1 MMYPFLTLDDG
12 TAIVR
17 SDILSDSRVKVYM
30 ERPDEKI
37 GFFHT
42 TCFLPEY
49 EWPNILGFSE
59 SKIESL
65 REIVRSKI
73 HMISGFSME

>member
-1 MMYPFLTLDDG
+1 
-12 TAIVR
+12 
-17 SDILSDSRVKVYM
+17 M

-49 EWPNILGFSE
+49 EWPNILRFSE